1 MRGPWEKVGPTQPRT
16 LVWGAPCSRCSCRRK
31 KKKKKRRKNKNKNT
45 IKHYLKAPVKSKQ
58 KARVGVGEEERVG
71 EFCGDDNKKREGWGW
86 GAWHMGLGTKL

>member
-1 MRGPWEKVGPTQPRT
+1 M
-16 LVWGAPCSRCSCRRK
+16 
-31 KKKKKRRKNKNKNT
+31 
-45 IKHYLKAPVKSKQ
+45 KAPVKSKQ